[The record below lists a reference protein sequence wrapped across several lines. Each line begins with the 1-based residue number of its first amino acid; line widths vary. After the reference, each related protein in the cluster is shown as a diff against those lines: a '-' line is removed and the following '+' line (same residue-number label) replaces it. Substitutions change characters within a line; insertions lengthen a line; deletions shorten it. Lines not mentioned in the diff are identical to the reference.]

1 MAESLVSIL
10 EKLEARQNEL
20 LADLESLKI
29 RNKELEEENAELR
42 RRESD
47 ALKIRDKALL
57 DIQYLQVSHKLAE
70 DPDALIDTRRR
81 IAGLIRNIDRCISML
96 KE

>member
-20 LADLESLKI
+20 LADLESLKL

-57 DIQYLQVSHKLAE
+57 DIEYLQVSHKLAE